1 MATTDTRQ
9 SGIPDDQNTLPSLEA
24 TSGPKH
30 RRGASTGS
38 LGQIVLHAL
47 FILYLV
53 VCVVPIVVAISVSLS
68 NEVTVTL
75 EGYGILP
82 RDLTLDAYRFVF
94 QDPDAL
100 LRSYVTTIVVTAVG
114 TILTLIIT
122 STFAY
127 PLSRTK
133 LKYRGFF
140 MMLMLV
146 TFLFRG
152 GLVPTYVVNSQVLHI
167 NNTYWV
173 LFLPLVFNAWY
184 IIIMRTFFKTS
195 IPSSLMEAAHIDG
208 ASEFI
213 IYSRIVLP
221 LSKPVLATIGLFQTV
236 ELWNN
241 WFQSL
246 VFTSD
251 EKYHMIQYFVYRMLS
266 EADSIA
272 RMARV
277 LGFTA
282 ERAPTE
288 TARFAMAVVA
298 MGPILFI
305 YPFFQKY
312 FVKGLVIGAIKG

>member
-1 MATTDTRQ
+1 MKQQRSGLLAENNSLASMTPVTAHRSRPGATR
-9 SGIPDDQNTLPSLEA
+9 GI
-24 TSGPKH
+24 TSQV
-30 RRGASTGS
+30 A
-38 LGQIVLHAL
+38 LHAL
-47 FILYLV
+47 FVAYLL
-53 VCVVPIVVAISVSLS
+53 VCVIPIVVAISVSLS

-75 EGYGILP
+75 EGYGLLP
-82 RDLTLDAYRFVF
+82 KDFTFDAYRFVF

-100 LRSYVTTIVVTAVG
+100 LRSYITTILVTAVG
-114 TILTLIIT
+114 TVLTLIVT

-195 IPSSLMEAAHIDG
+195 IPTSLMEAAHIDG
-208 ASEFI
+208 ASEFT
-213 IYSRIVLP
+213 IYARIVLP

-246 VFTSD
+246 VFTTD